1 MTVEAMKAASAS
13 EDVLL
18 NKGFDD
24 SLKAT
29 GQFPL
34 TSSGIS
40 VLQVNMGKL
49 CNQSC
54 RHCHVDAGP
63 ERTEVMSRQT
73 MELCLEVLKRE
84 KYPTVDITGGA
95 PEMNPLYRWFVKSCV
110 GLGCH
115 VKTRTNL
122 TILLEEGYEDLSIEK
137 ESFEEEKEEEE
148 TSAEEEVD
156 EAEDESRGDF
166 SYEEEPVESEFEE
179 EEEANSGDDD
189 DFPPFKK
196 KKSK

>member
-54 RHCHVDAGP
+54 RH
-63 ERTEVMSRQT
+63 
-73 MELCLEVLKRE
+73 
-84 KYPTVDITGGA
+84 
-95 PEMNPLYRWFVKSCV
+95 
-110 GLGCH
+110 
-115 VKTRTNL
+115 
-122 TILLEEGYEDLSIEK
+122 
-137 ESFEEEKEEEE
+137 
-148 TSAEEEVD
+148 
-156 EAEDESRGDF
+156 
-166 SYEEEPVESEFEE
+166 
-179 EEEANSGDDD
+179 
-189 DFPPFKK
+189 
-196 KKSK
+196 